1 MFNLSRLTILTLTL
15 TILGGC
21 SKNTI
26 EQQII
31 QQRAMTIDSY
41 LPLHNGKVTVLDT
54 EASNGQIIIHTI
66 GDTDGNFSNG
76 LIKRFCKEEKTQQD
90 LKRFNYVFLDK
101 SGLQRTITSNSCD
114 E

>member
-76 LIKRFCKEEKTQQD
+76 FFAKKKRHNK
-90 LKRFNYVFLDK
+90 
-101 SGLQRTITSNSCD
+101 I
-114 E
+114 